1 MKNQSYT
8 GDLIQ
13 GKRKRVSHRFHTSID
28 VKEEEWIVYEEHHE
42 ALIDKKTFNYVQ
54 EIVYKND
61 TRVKLNNE
69 YDIFAGYLICHDC
82 GNSFVKKMNSKKG
95 NYYCSSY
102 YRKGECTKHKIN
114 KEELEEVVLK
124 LINSQIKL
132 LMDIDEKIIETL
144 KNDNDINYD
153 YEIVKSNIRNITS
166 KLINYNKLI
175 NDINE
180 DYESDFISKEEL
192 LEYKAEYNLEIN
204 KLKREKKK
212 NEKEL
217 ENINLDSNKN
227 EWIEKFK
234 KHKDLSKLTKTIIDE
249 LIEKV
254 EIFEN
259 SHIKV
264 KFKYQSEYFM
274 ALDFINN

>member
-1 MKNQSYT
+1 M
-8 GDLIQ
+8 
-13 GKRKRVSHRFHTSID
+13 
-28 VKEEEWIVYEEHHE
+28 
-42 ALIDKKTFNYVQ
+42 
-54 EIVYKND
+54 YKND
-61 TRVKLNNE
+61 SRVKLNNE

-114 KEELEEVVLK
+114 KEELEEAVLK

-132 LMDIDEKIIETL
+132 LMDIDEKIIEIL
-144 KNDNDINYD
+144 KNDNDINY
-153 YEIVKSNIRNITS
+153 
-166 KLINYNKLI
+166 
-175 NDINE
+175 

-234 KHKDLSKLTKTIIDE
+234 KHKDISKLTKTIIDE